1 MKEHVPFVD
10 LDPVNDGLAEVA
22 ARVIAKGQFI
32 LGPELEAFE
41 AAFAESCGTRQAVGV
56 ASGLDA
62 LMLSLRAWN
71 IGAGDEVIVPAHTFF
86 ATWLAVSQVGATPV
100 AADITHT
107 ATIDAS
113 SFAARITSRTKAVIP
128 VHLYGQPADM
138 EGIVQIAR
146 ARNVRVLEDAAQA
159 HGASY
164 QGRPAGSLGDAAAF
178 SFYPTKNLGALGDGG
193 TVTSDDAGF
202 VTRLRQLR
210 NYGSPSKY
218 VFDEL
223 GFNSRLD
230 ELQAAFLAAKLPR
243 LAGWNG
249 ERQRIAGRYLSEIS
263 NDSVSLP
270 VTLNDRTHVWHLFVV
285 RVKDRGRFMAHMEAE
300 AVAVQVHYPRL
311 PMEEAAYRMLALDA
325 ASVPVSRDFAR
336 EAVSLPVW
344 PRMSDAQIARV
355 IAAVNAY
362 AA

>member
-1 MKEHVPFVD
+1 MTDRVPFVD
-10 LDPVNDGLAEVA
+10 LTAVNDGLAEVA
-22 ARVIAKGQFI
+22 ARVIGNGQFI

-41 AAFAESCGTRQAVGV
+41 AAFAEYCGTGHAVGV

-86 ATWLAVSQVGATPV
+86 ATWLAVSQTGATPV
-100 AADITHT
+100 TADVTHT
-107 ATIDAS
+107 ATLDAA

-138 EGIVQIAR
+138 DGILRIAR

-159 HGASY
+159 HGAEY
-164 QGRPAGSLGDAAAF
+164 QGRPVGSLGDAAAF

-193 TVTSDDAGF
+193 VVTSDDAAF
-202 VTRLRQLR
+202 ITRLRQLR

-223 GFNSRLD
+223 GHNSRLD
-230 ELQAAFLAAKLPR
+230 ELQAAFLSAKLPR
-243 LAGWNG
+243 LAGWNS
-249 ERQRIAGRYLSEIS
+249 ERQRIAGHYLSEIS
-263 NDSVSLP
+263 NAAIALP

-285 RVKDRGRFMAHMEAE
+285 RVKDRARFMAHMEAHGI
-300 AVAVQVHYPRL
+300 AVQVHYPRL
-311 PMEEAAYRMLALDA
+311 PLEEEAYRTQALDA
-325 ASVPVSRDFAR
+325 SSVPVSRDFAR
-336 EAVSLPVW
+336 EAVSLPLW
-344 PRMSDAQIARV
+344 PGMSEGQIARV
-355 IAAVNAY
+355 IAAVNTY